1 MLSGSISPVFVQLI
15 LMTDKYDINI
25 IIYGRQSEGE
35 TVWSHVSISIVSMYG
50 ALMAPSAADF
60 ILNI

>member
-1 MLSGSISPVFVQLI
+1 
-15 LMTDKYDINI
+15 MTDKYDINI
-25 IIYGRQSEGE
+25 IIYDRQSEGE